1 MAKLTQEIM
10 DNICSYMDDEIREQV
25 HGELS
30 PCTPEE
36 FLNRYLELDPSFNEL
51 LQSEFSYIKF

>member
-30 PCTPEE
+30 PCKPEE
-36 FLNRYLELDPSFNEL
+36 FLNRYLELDPSFNKL